1 MPTYEYRCQSCQHR
15 FDLRQSFDSEPVATC
30 PECQSQA
37 ARQFVPVPIMFKGD
51 GWTRGNGGG
60 SPATTPVSDE
70 PGAIAEAKTKD
81 DKDKADKLYDRFDKT
96 KSTQI

>member
-1 MPTYEYRCQSCQHR
+1 MPTYEYLCQSCQHR

-37 ARQFVPVPIMFKGD
+37 TRQFVPVPIMFKGD
-51 GWTRGNGGG
+51 GWTLSNGTGG
-60 SPATTPVSDE
+60 TTTSPSHEE
-70 PGAIAEAKTKD
+70 PGAAAETKTKD
-81 DKDKADKLYDRFDKT
+81 DKKNAEKLYDRYDKT